1 MPRLP
6 AECLSGAG
14 ARGGLI
20 GGEDRAERAER
31 LLRHGLHR
39 EPQSATDDRRDVAH
53 GVALV
58 GHVPCGPGRLSVPKI
73 PSTALTSRVA
83 LPAAWP

>member
-1 MPRLP
+1 
-6 AECLSGAG
+6 
-14 ARGGLI
+14 
-20 GGEDRAERAER
+20 
-31 LLRHGLHR
+31 LHR